1 MHGREKIDS
10 NVYSRQASLILLK
23 DSTNSSDGTKCF
35 DEIVFAGE
43 GGLLFGRPK
52 KLQFR
57 TLRRRQGSGPTFYSF
72 PSVMDTRSRSSR
84 LFGTLL
90 LVAAC
95 GGCHVI
101 YPGRKV
107 DGPTPNVP
115 VETPRELSKVTLPDY
130 IVEPPD
136 VLSIEAISLLPKQP
150 YELRPLDAVAIVTQ
164 GLPEES
170 NLAGEFVVQANG
182 SLDLGFAIGSIQA
195 AGKTAEAVQ
204 AELLERLK
212 SRYAAP
218 EVSVTLIQMGA
229 QQQIAGDHLVA
240 PDGKVN
246 LGTYGRVRVV
256 GLTLEEARSAIETH
270 LSTYLEKPQIALDV
284 LGYNSKVYYV
294 VTQGAGLGD
303 RVIILPSRG
312 NETVIDA
319 IGQIQ
324 GLASNSSTRMWIARP
339 GANQCGGDQI
349 LPVDWL
355 AVTQRG
361 DVTTNYQLLPG
372 DRLYVSED
380 KLVALDTK
388 LGKIFSPL
396 ERLFGFT
403 SLATSTARNVVF
415 FNRFGGGFGG
425 GFTPVVSP

>member
-1 MHGREKIDS
+1 
-10 NVYSRQASLILLK
+10 
-23 DSTNSSDGTKCF
+23 
-35 DEIVFAGE
+35 
-43 GGLLFGRPK
+43 
-52 KLQFR
+52 
-57 TLRRRQGSGPTFYSF
+57 
-72 PSVMDTRSRSSR
+72 MDTRSRSSR